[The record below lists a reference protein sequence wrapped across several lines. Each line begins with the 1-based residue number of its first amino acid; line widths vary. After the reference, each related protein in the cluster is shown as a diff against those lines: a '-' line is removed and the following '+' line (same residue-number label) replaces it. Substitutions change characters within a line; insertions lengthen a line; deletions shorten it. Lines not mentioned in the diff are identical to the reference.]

1 MWFKLDSKVSQT
13 WFKGES
19 NLIQMWVKL
28 YGNVIQI
35 WFKRDFYCILRMLSI
50 SKSSF
55 LVALAWNEFQ
65 ACYTT
70 MGVAEVNRR
79 SPFVLREATID
90 TRCWEWLMVHIRVF
104 GSPNVCRDNPNC
116 ELDLPIWKIKK
127 YSIGTTTRCLKITEK
142 VSFNIASEA
151 SYVYIL
157 SGQKIIKKSQK

>member
-1 MWFKLDSKVSQT
+1 MIQT
-13 WFKGES
+13 WFKGKS

-28 YGNVIQI
+28 DGNVIQM

-55 LVALAWNEFQ
+55 LAALAWNEFQ

-127 YSIGTTTRCLKITEK
+127 YSIVLLHG
-142 VSFNIASEA
+142 VW
-151 SYVYIL
+151 
-157 SGQKIIKKSQK
+157 KSQKKSHSTLRAKRATFTFWKDKS